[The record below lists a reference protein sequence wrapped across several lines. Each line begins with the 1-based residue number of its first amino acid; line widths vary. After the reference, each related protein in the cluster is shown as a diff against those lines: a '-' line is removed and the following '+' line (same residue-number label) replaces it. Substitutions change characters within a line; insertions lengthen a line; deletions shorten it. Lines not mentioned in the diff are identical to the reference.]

1 MKQKAIPFVAPFMY
15 YTRLK
20 HINYCLI
27 LLLLAANAVFAQ
39 KADTAKFR
47 FKTIVIDAGHGGK
60 DPGAHGKYSAEKSV
74 TLAIAKKL
82 RKAIAEEMPS
92 VNLIMTRSDDT
103 FIGLSRRTEIAAESK
118 GNLFIS
124 IHCNSSPVGTGW
136 QNRGAEILVYGLHR
150 SKEQFEAIREN
161 ASISLEKD
169 YKTKYADYDESNP
182 ANLMILN
189 LFMQR
194 YRKQSI
200 IFGDLLSKEV
210 KASENRKSLGVKE
223 QGVFVL
229 ARAPM
234 PAVLFETGYIN
245 NEDDENYL
253 NSEEGQDAI
262 VHTIL
267 SAIKTYKKE
276 ISL

>member
-1 MKQKAIPFVAPFMY
+1 MDNI
-15 YTRLK
+15 RLK
-20 HINYCLI
+20 NLSQIFVI
-27 LLLLAANAVFAQ
+27 SIFLLAASAAFAQ
-39 KADTAKFR
+39 KSDTARFR
-47 FKTIVIDAGHGGK
+47 FKTLVIDAGHGGK
-60 DPGAHGKYSAEKSV
+60 DPGAHGKYSTEKSV

-92 VNLIMTRSDDT
+92 VNVIMTRSDDT
-103 FIGLSRRTEIAAESK
+103 FVELSRRSEIANESH
-118 GNLFIS
+118 GNLFVS
-124 IHCNSSPVGTGW
+124 IHCNSSPAGTGW

-169 YKTKYADYDESNP
+169 YKQKYAAYDESNP

-189 LFMQR
+189 LFMQK
-194 YRKQSI
+194 YRKLSI
-200 IFGDLLSKEV
+200 LFGDLLSKEV
-210 KASENRKSLGVKE
+210 KGSEKRKSLGVKE

-245 NEDDENYL
+245 NEDDERYL

-262 VHTIL
+262 VQSIV

-276 ISL
+276 ISI